1 MLQSL
6 VNMDAF
12 RLSPLPLP
20 HSHAPVAAVSQALG
34 HSPLHVQPPILIPLG
49 HSLAPRISSHP
60 LHPSVQQ
67 PVRLCYVM
75 HIGGCRTHAMHYSGI
90 GVHADSA
97 S

>member
-1 MLQSL
+1 MLQTL

-34 HSPLHVQPPILIPLG
+34 HPMVS
-49 HSLAPRISSHP
+49 RISSHP